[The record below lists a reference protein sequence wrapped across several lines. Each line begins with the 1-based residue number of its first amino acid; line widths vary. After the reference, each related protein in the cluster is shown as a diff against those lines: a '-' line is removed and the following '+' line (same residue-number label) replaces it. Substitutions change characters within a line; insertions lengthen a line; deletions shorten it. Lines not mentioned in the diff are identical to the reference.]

1 MDENFKK
8 CKAKLIREF
17 YLKISMLSLAI
28 GLVVAGLI
36 ILFTNMFGADFPYYI
51 SIIIGAVI
59 MIGTFLL
66 LAFLKKPND
75 EKIAERIDK
84 DFKMQE
90 KVTSMVAF
98 QDKKGLLYEKQRE
111 DAKEQLSKKDVKKLP
126 VKLAMINIPALVFGA
141 SLFTASFFTPNV
153 IKETGKDEK
162 PDKGKVNDETE
173 KIIDE
178 IHEIINNSEASAAFK
193 AELNQILED
202 LLVELKD
209 DTDPFS
215 RMKKVMVAE
224 GKVDAALDRANSKE
238 EIGAALENSE
248 IDLLVKL
255 GTAIK
260 NGDQDGVTSVL
271 QQLEKHFGPRSVYTK
286 DSLCDHI
293 EAIVNAI
300 KSALQ
305 QSLEAETPV
314 KKEDGLYIALNNLS
328 TSLNSVYNQYS
339 KYLSGDSENGI
350 TEDQAKADSIT
361 AIEVAISEINSCL
374 QAQQEN
380 SDLAAQVKAYMESL
394 INPTGSGGGNDDNGD
409 QKSSGS
415 DGEGQSGNNANNSGE
430 GNNGDKSDGD
440 GDGDSGDKDSSD
452 KNDSGD
458 SSGDGDD
465 GDQGD
470 SEGKGNSE
478 GNDGDSS
485 GGGSGK
491 GESEGSGSSSSDG
504 ASGGSGKT
512 NFGSDDTVYTDD
524 NGYSE
529 YGDVI
534 DGYHNDAVNDNE
546 EHGNDETGDLLDDYF
561 NSLYGN
567 DSDDNN
573 P

>member
-36 ILFTNMFGADFPYYI
+36 ILFTNMFGANFPYYI
-51 SIIIGAVI
+51 SIIIGAVL
-59 MIGTFLL
+59 MIGSFLL

-75 EKIAERIDK
+75 EEIAERIDN
-84 DFKMQE
+84 DFHMQE
-90 KVTSMVAF
+90 KVTSMVTF

-153 IKETGKDEK
+153 IKEAKKDEK
-162 PDKGKVNDETE
+162 PDKGKVNEETG
-173 KIIDE
+173 KIIDQ
-178 IHEIINNSEASAAFK
+178 IHDIINNSEASAAFK

-224 GKVDAALDRANSKE
+224 GKVNAALDRANSKE

-271 QQLEKHFGPRSVYTK
+271 QQLEKHFGPRSVYTQ

-300 KSALQ
+300 NKALQ

-314 KKEDGLYIALNNLS
+314 KKEDGLYLSLNNLS
-328 TSLNSVYNQYS
+328 TALNNVYNQFS
-339 KYLSGDSENGI
+339 KYLSGDTENGI

-361 AIEVAISEINSCL
+361 AIETAISEINSCL

-380 SDLAAQVKAYMESL
+380 SDLADQVKAYMESL
-394 INPTGSGGGNDDNGD
+394 INPTGSGSGNDDDG

-415 DGEGQSGNNANNSGE
+415 DGEGQSGDNANNSGD
-430 GNNGDKSDGD
+430 GNNSGNKGDGD
-440 GDGDSGDKDSSD
+440 GDGSDNDGSDKDSGGDDSGGDSDSGDEGE
-452 KNDSGD
+452 ND
-458 SSGDGDD
+458 
-465 GDQGD
+465 
-470 SEGKGNSE
+470 GKGNSE
-478 GNDGDSS
+478 GNEGDSS
-485 GGGSGK
+485 GSGSGK

-512 NFGSDDTVYTDD
+512 NFGSNDKVYTDD

-534 DGYHNDAVNDNE
+534 DGYHNDAIEDNKE
-546 EHGNDETGDLLDDYF
+546 NGNDETGDLLDDYF